1 MSRAPST
8 IADVL
13 QGSTIPK
20 AFQCG
25 RCRKPLI
32 RPGLCRGCRDIE
44 GRERAQAEREERV
57 RARVPPAYQWAT
69 LDPGSDL
76 ERALPSVAPLQTVR
90 RWLAD
95 RDAPPFL
102 VIRGV
107 THSRKSSMAG
117 ACVRR
122 ETESGREAYFV
133 FAATLAPLPDKA
145 DKTLADARQLAID
158 RMRNYRAL
166 VVVNDLAKVL
176 GGATGDSGIA
186 AYRRGDLCTE
196 LHLRCEARART
207 IITTTLEN
215 RATKDRP
222 APGIVELFGED
233 IMARLTD
240 EREAVMVR
248 LERRRE

>member
-1 MSRAPST
+1 
-8 IADVL
+8 
-13 QGSTIPK
+13 
-20 AFQCG
+20 
-25 RCRKPLI
+25 
-32 RPGLCRGCRDIE
+32 
-44 GRERAQAEREERV
+44 
-57 RARVPPAYQWAT
+57 
-69 LDPGSDL
+69 
-76 ERALPSVAPLQTVR
+76 VR
-90 RWLAD
+90 RWIVD

-107 THSRKSSMAG
+107 THSRKSSLAG

-122 ETESGREAYFV
+122 ETEAGREAYFV
-133 FAATLAPLPDKA
+133 FAAVLAPLPDKA
-145 DKTLADARQLAID
+145 DKALSDARQMAID

-248 LERRRE
+248 LERA